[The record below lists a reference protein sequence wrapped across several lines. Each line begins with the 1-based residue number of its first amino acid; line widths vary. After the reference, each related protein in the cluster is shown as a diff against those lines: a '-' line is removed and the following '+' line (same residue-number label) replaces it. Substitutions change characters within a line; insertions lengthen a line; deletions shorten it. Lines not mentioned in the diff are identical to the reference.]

1 MYPHRPYV
9 LIEVANTHGGDLTY
23 LNDLIDRFAS
33 FQGDY
38 GMKFQPLSPDTLA
51 TPDFPWYSVY
61 QELYFTPEQ
70 WASILQKA
78 HATKD
83 VWIDI
88 FDVYG
93 VQIVRENLARIHG
106 IKFQS
111 SVLFN
116 EEVISELS
124 QIDLSHCSLILNIA
138 AQSLDTIEQRI
149 ESLKNRLHPK
159 TIYLEIGFQAY
170 PTELTDSG
178 LSKMKALQE
187 RFNYPLVFADHLEGS
202 STDSV
207 VLPLLAWQ
215 QGASIIEKHVMLSD
229 RETKYDHFSSM
240 TPEQF
245 ETLDQ
250 TLERYTTAAQ
260 APFINPREE
269 DYLAKTVMIPVL
281 KTPKSAGDLIHP
293 LNDIFYRRS
302 GKEGLTL
309 TEIQAL
315 QRQHQ
320 VLASDKSS
328 LDTVTSDNFRPAR
341 IGAIVAC
348 RMKSS
353 RLKSKAILPIG
364 ALTSVAFCLN
374 RVLRF
379 ESLDAVI
386 LASSTTEEDAVLS
399 QHTHDPSVAFFQG
412 DPEDVMKRY
421 IDVCDAHKLDVIVR
435 ITADM
440 PFVDNAVFQHLLSA
454 HFESGADYTVGE
466 DAAIGVNLEI
476 FNTACLK
483 RIKQY
488 FPSADYSEYM
498 TWYFQNNPEYVRI
511 NRVALPEVFVRN
523 YRLTLDYEEDLAML
537 NAVENALAPNNPN
550 YTLEDVIHYL
560 DAHPEVAGMNGHLS
574 LRYKTDQ
581 SLIDLLNDKTK
592 IRP

>member
-1 MYPHRPYV
+1 MYPQRPYV
-9 LIEVANTHGGDLTY
+9 LIEVANTHGGDITY
-23 LNDLIDRFAS
+23 LNDLMERFAL
-33 FQGDY
+33 FQGAY

-51 TPDFPWYSVY
+51 TPDFSWYSVY
-61 QELYFTPEQ
+61 QELFFTPEQ

-78 HATKD
+78 HTTKE

-93 VQIVRENLARIHG
+93 VQIVRENLSLIHG

-138 AQSLDTIEQRI
+138 AQPLETIEQRI
-149 ESLKNRLHPK
+149 ESLKSRLQPK

-170 PTELTDSG
+170 PTELADSG

-187 RFNYPLVFADHLEGS
+187 RFNFPLVFADHLEGS
-202 STDSV
+202 STDSM

-215 QGASIIEKHVMLSD
+215 QGASILEKHVMLSD

-240 TPEQF
+240 TPGQF
-245 ETLDQ
+245 EALDQ
-250 TLERYTTAAQ
+250 TLERYAAAAQ

-293 LNDIFYRRS
+293 PSDIFYRRS

-315 QRQHQ
+315 QHQHQ

-364 ALTSVAFCLN
+364 ALTSVEFCLN

-399 QHTHDPSVAFFQG
+399 QHTHDPSVAFFRG

-421 IDVCDAHKLDVIVR
+421 IDVCDAHQLDVIVR

-511 NRVALPEVFVRN
+511 NRVALPEIFVRN

-537 NAVENALAPNNPN
+537 NAVESALAPENPH
-550 YTLEDVIHYL
+550 YTLEDVIHFL
-560 DAHPEVAGMNGHLS
+560 DAHPEVAGMNSHLS